1 MSVGVIVK
9 ALLTIVIGY
18 LLGGISF
25 GWIVGRIKNVNI
37 LEEGSGNPGFTNAW
51 RVLGMKTALLVLA
64 GDALKGYLAVLF
76 GAKLLGDVG
85 MMIGFVSVVFGHSFS
100 YMLHFKGGKGI
111 ATAAGALMY
120 ISPITLLWCLLI
132 VGVIVGLTKYMSL
145 GSVTVAILCP
155 ILLYIDHQPPI
166 VVGVVACAA
175 AYIVYL
181 HRGNIKRLLNG
192 TENKAGS
199 KRRWVLLARIAVYG
213 AGSWGTALAQ
223 VLTVNGHDVTL
234 WGRNVQQMQEI
245 ALAKENKKY
254 LPGIPL
260 SENLKVTSEWPQP
273 QAYDYLLIGVPT
285 QSQRQLLEA
294 HKDEFVQS
302 KGILINVAKG
312 IETSTRKCG
321 HEVYQDVL
329 GDIKDRYVVLYGPSH
344 AEEFGKNMPTALVAA
359 SENQNAAE
367 AVQGIF
373 MNDNVRVY
381 TGKDVVGVEL
391 GGALKNIIALAIGM
405 TLGLGYGD
413 NARAALMTRGLAEI
427 TRLGVALGAQPYTFL
442 GLTGVGDLIVTCTSE
457 HSRNRRAGFRL
468 GQGQP
473 LEKVLEE
480 MGMVV
485 EGVATTKA
493 AYALAKELDVEMPIL
508 EEMYNVLF
516 LGGDV
521 NECTKNLMTRQ
532 KKGEHD
538 DFEE

>member
-1 MSVGVIVK
+1 M
-9 ALLTIVIGY
+9 
-18 LLGGISF
+18 
-25 GWIVGRIKNVNI
+25 
-37 LEEGSGNPGFTNAW
+37 
-51 RVLGMKTALLVLA
+51 
-64 GDALKGYLAVLF
+64 
-76 GAKLLGDVG
+76 AK
-85 MMIGFVSVVFGHSFS
+85 
-100 YMLHFKGGKGI
+100 
-111 ATAAGALMY
+111 
-120 ISPITLLWCLLI
+120 
-132 VGVIVGLTKYMSL
+132 
-145 GSVTVAILCP
+145 
-155 ILLYIDHQPPI
+155 
-166 VVGVVACAA
+166 
-175 AYIVYL
+175 
-181 HRGNIKRLLNG
+181 
-192 TENKAGS
+192 
-199 KRRWVLLARIAVYG
+199 IAVYG

-223 VLTVNGHDVTL
+223 VLAVNGHDVTL
-234 WGRNVQQMQEI
+234 WGRNCEQMQLVAQER
-245 ALAKENKKY
+245 ENKKY

-260 SENLKVTSEWPQP
+260 HEKLSINCEWPRP
-273 QAYDYLLIGVPT
+273 EAYDFMIISVPT
-285 QSQRQLLEA
+285 QNQRALLES
-294 HKDEFVQS
+294 HKDEFLAS

-321 HEVYQDVL
+321 HEVYKEVL
-329 GDIKDRYVVLYGPSH
+329 GEVENRYVVLYGPSH

-359 SENQNAAE
+359 SDNLEAAE

-405 TLGLGYGD
+405 TVGLGYGD

-473 LEKVLEE
+473 LEKVLKE

-493 AYALAKELDVEMPIL
+493 AYALAQEKDIEMPIL
-508 EEMYNVLF
+508 EEMYKVLF
-516 LGGDV
+516 LGEDV
-521 NECTKNLMTRQ
+521 KECTKKLMTRQ

-538 DFEE
+538 DFEENE